1 MTEIQKGK
9 AQNSIAQAVAK
20 TAQREDEQ
28 KTANFLS
35 AFIQPEQYVGEVYS
49 LDYEEASIMV
59 HDYAR
64 RKAGGIPNLSFL
76 VATRIGPQEE
86 IDWKNEW
93 ASLILLRVMGK
104 AALPSDADALA
115 VRIESAKK
123 ATGEAEN
130 WDDPEN
136 MDAHTAHLLSFAGV
150 RCRVIGTF
158 YIEPFENGDKS
169 SLVLKFGSDISN
181 YYPNQGLKVYKPNE
195 SALSQ
200 IVNFRDPARVLS
212 HPLATHE
219 VPIGKVRYASTS
231 RNNQGVTNVDVKI
244 APADLL
250 AQKTALFG
258 MTRTGKSNSVKVM
271 ISSVFN
277 LRYSAGKSTRVGMLI
292 FDYNGEYANEN
303 VQDAS
308 GQQSASAIKNI
319 WIREDKKGDKTDVVT
334 YGLVSHPSDP
344 DRKLL
349 KINFFSDTTLQAGKE
364 YVDNAL
370 DARGSGQY
378 VKSFIST
385 DFTNIPDP
393 TDNSATCRYNRRV
406 FIYKGLLALA
416 DFDTPK
422 AVPSSDKLFNKKLIE
437 KMEGYSDPSN
447 AHEADIRRAGK
458 ILKSGTKTW
467 QDVKAVVNGF
477 YAYYSSD
484 EYRLFDQWY
493 RGETAQ
499 GFTPKKTNAS
509 GDAYLDKQTECILG
523 ILDYPGGLKYLGDAR
538 VNHEAKL
545 QEDFAEAICQDLHKG
560 RLVIVDQSAG
570 DEALNRAAADRILR
584 QVFHENMAAFRS
596 AKHPSEILV
605 FAEEAHNLLP
615 AGDAMDPANI
625 NIWVKAAKEG
635 AKLRIGL
642 VYVTQEVSSIHK
654 NILKNTANWFIGHLN
669 NTDETKELKKFYD
682 FGDFENSILRAD
694 DKGFIR
700 VKTISNKYVVPVQVM
715 KFEVLGAVSK

>member
-1 MTEIQKGK
+1 MSEQKGNP
-9 AQNSIAQAVAK
+9 QNSIAKAVAE
-20 TAQREDEQ
+20 TALKDDIQ
-28 KTANFLS
+28 KTMGLLS
-35 AFIQPEQYVGEVYS
+35 SFIQPDQYVGEVFS
-49 LDYEEASIMV
+49 LDYEEASVMV

-76 VATRIGPQEE
+76 VATRIAPEDE
-86 IDWKNEW
+86 TDWKEEW
-93 ASLILLRVMGK
+93 ASLALLRVMGK

-123 ATGEAEN
+123 ATGDLKN
-130 WDDPEN
+130 WDAPEN
-136 MDAHTAHLLSFAGV
+136 MDSHTAHLLSFAGV

-158 YIEPFENGDKS
+158 YIEPHEIKGKS

-195 SALSQ
+195 AALRQ
-200 IVNFRDPARVLS
+200 IVNFRDPDRVLS

-219 VPIGKVRYASTS
+219 VTIGKVRYASTS
-231 RNNQGVTNVDVKI
+231 RNSQGVTNVDVKI

-277 LRYSAGKSTRVGMLI
+277 LRYQGSQNTRVGMLI

-319 WIREDKKGDKTDVVT
+319 WVREDKKGNKDDVVT
-334 YGLVSHPSDP
+334 YGLVSHPTDP

-349 KINFFSDTTLQAGKE
+349 KINFFSDATLQAGKE
-364 YVDNAL
+364 YLDNAL

-385 DFTNIPDP
+385 DFKNIPDP
-393 TDNSATCRYNRRV
+393 TDKSGQVRYNRRV
-406 FIYKGLLALA
+406 FFYKGILALA

-422 AVPSSDKLFNKKLIE
+422 AIPSSDKLFNSTLIT
-437 KMEGYSDPSN
+437 KMEGYAGPGN
-447 AHEADIRRAGK
+447 PNEADIRRAGK
-458 ILKSGTKTW
+458 ILKAGSKSW
-467 QDVKAVVNGF
+467 QDVKAAVSGF
-477 YAYYSSD
+477 YAYYRSD
-484 EYRLFDQWY
+484 EYKYFDQWY
-493 RGETAQ
+493 RGETVQ
-499 GFTPKKTNAS
+499 GFTPKRTNAS

-523 ILDYPGGLKYLGDAR
+523 ILDYTGGLKYLGDAR
-538 VNHEAKL
+538 VNHQAKL
-545 QEDFAEAICQDLHKG
+545 EEDFAEAICKDLQNG

-570 DEALNRAAADRILR
+570 DEALNRAAADRILK
-584 QVFHENMAAFRS
+584 QVFQENMTAFRS
-596 AKHPSEILV
+596 AKDPKEILV

-625 NIWVKAAKEG
+625 NIWVKTAKEG

-642 VYVTQEVSSIHK
+642 IYVTQEVSSIHK

-715 KFEVLGAVSK
+715 KFEVLGAIQK